1 MPGNIGFNEVNEIL
15 MKRFGLTCYHFSKAF
30 NELNSGT
37 VIASIKR
44 AIE

>member
-1 MPGNIGFNEVNEIL
+1 MAGNIGFNQVNEIYV
-15 MKRFGLTCYHFSKAF
+15 KRFGPTCCHFSKAF

>member
-1 MPGNIGFNEVNEIL
+1 MPGNIGFNEVNEIFDEVL
-15 MKRFGLTCYHFSKAF
+15 RNNFSKAF